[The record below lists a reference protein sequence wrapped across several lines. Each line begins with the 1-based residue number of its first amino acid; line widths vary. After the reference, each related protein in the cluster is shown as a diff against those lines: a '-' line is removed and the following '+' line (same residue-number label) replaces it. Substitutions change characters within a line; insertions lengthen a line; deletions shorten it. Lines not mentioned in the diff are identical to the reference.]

1 VFLIRKRLDKK
12 NPENNYG
19 TEHTVVV
26 SDPKSRTGDR
36 DRQDL
41 MKQLSTVKLMGEYGF
56 RHET

>member
-1 VFLIRKRLDKK
+1 MCVSYSKRLDKK

-19 TEHTVVV
+19 AEHTVVV

-41 MKQLSTVKLMGEYGF
+41 MKQLSTVKLNG
-56 RHET
+56 